1 MKTSACDRPDNRRG
15 MTLIEVMVALTVFT
29 IAVLVLA
36 STGVVAYQTL
46 EHGDD
51 FAHSAS
57 IAQTKLDSLTAL
69 GWAALGPQ
77 TGSETVAGYP
87 VSWAVQDSNPR
98 RIILIVERQA
108 FGNTL
113 ADTFVTYVAQR

>member
-1 MKTSACDRPDNRRG
+1 MKTSAYDSTDNRRG

-29 IAVLVLA
+29 IAILVLA

-51 FAHSAS
+51 FAHSAT

-77 TGSETVAGYP
+77 TGSDTVASYP
-87 VSWAVQDSNPR
+87 VSWVVQDSNPR
-98 RIILIVERQA
+98 RIILVVEREA
-108 FGNTL
+108 YGNTM
-113 ADTFVTYVAQR
+113 ADTFVTYVAQ

>member
-1 MKTSACDRPDNRRG
+1 MKTSAYDRPDNRRG

-29 IAVLVLA
+29 IAILALA
-36 STGVVAYQTL
+36 SSSVAAYQTL
-46 EHGDD
+46 DHGGDL
-51 FAHSAS
+51 AHSAS

-87 VSWAVQDSNPR
+87 VNWVVQDSNPR
-98 RIILIVERQA
+98 RIIMVVQRQA
-108 FGNTL
+108 AGTVM
-113 ADTFVTYVAQR
+113 ADTFVTYVAQ

>member
-1 MKTSACDRPDNRRG
+1 MKTSAYDSTDNRRG

-36 STGVVAYQTL
+36 SSGVVAYQTL

-51 FAHSAS
+51 FAHSSS

-69 GWAALGPQ
+69 GWAALVAQ
-77 TGSETVAGYP
+77 TGSDTVASYP
-87 VSWAVQDSNPR
+87 VSWAVQGSNPR
-98 RIILIVERQA
+98 RITMIVERQS

-113 ADTFVTYVAQR
+113 ADTFVTYVAQ

>member
-1 MKTSACDRPDNRRG
+1 MKTSAYDSTDNRRG

-29 IAVLVLA
+29 IAILVLA

-51 FAHSAS
+51 FAHSAT

-69 GWAALGPQ
+69 GWAALVPQ
-77 TGSETVAGYP
+77 TGSDTVASYP
-87 VSWAVQDSNPR
+87 VSWVVQDSNPR
-98 RIILIVERQA
+98 RIIMVVQRQA
-108 FGNTL
+108 AGTVM
-113 ADTFVTYVAQR
+113 ADTFVTYVAE

>member
-1 MKTSACDRPDNRRG
+1 MKTSAYDKLDNRRG

-29 IAVLVLA
+29 IAILALA
-36 STGVVAYQTL
+36 SSGVVAYQTL
-46 EHGDD
+46 DHGGDL
-51 FAHSAS
+51 AHSAT

-87 VSWAVQDSNPR
+87 VNWVVQDSNPR
-98 RIILIVERQA
+98 RITMIVQRQA
-108 FGNTL
+108 AGTVM
-113 ADTFVTYVAQR
+113 ADTFVTYVAE

>member
-1 MKTSACDRPDNRRG
+1 MKTSAYDRPDNRRG
-15 MTLIEVMVALTVFT
+15 MTLVEVMVALTVFT

-51 FAHSAS
+51 FAHSAN
-57 IAQTKLDSLTAL
+57 IAQTKLDSLTSL
-69 GWAALGPQ
+69 GWAALVAQ
-77 TGSETVAGYP
+77 TGSDTVASYP

-98 RIILIVERQA
+98 RIIMVVERQSY
-108 FGNTL
+108 GNTL
-113 ADTFVTYVAQR
+113 ADTFVTYVAQ